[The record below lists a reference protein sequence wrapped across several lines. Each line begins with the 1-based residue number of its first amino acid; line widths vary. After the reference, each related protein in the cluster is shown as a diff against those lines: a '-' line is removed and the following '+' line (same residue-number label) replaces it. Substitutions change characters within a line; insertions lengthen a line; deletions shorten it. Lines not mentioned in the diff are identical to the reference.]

1 MCVVWV
7 FFCGCVCAR
16 ARVFVCEK
24 FMICG
29 LRRSFSL
36 WLPEVELLDEVWCK
50 GEDVG
55 KHPEGLGWVKTKIRL
70 NGHIS
75 A

>member
-1 MCVVWV
+1 MKTIPRHAYAVLLINSAVN
-7 FFCGCVCAR
+7 R
-16 ARVFVCEK
+16 
-24 FMICG
+24 

-70 NGHIS
+70 KGILVHEDR
-75 A
+75 